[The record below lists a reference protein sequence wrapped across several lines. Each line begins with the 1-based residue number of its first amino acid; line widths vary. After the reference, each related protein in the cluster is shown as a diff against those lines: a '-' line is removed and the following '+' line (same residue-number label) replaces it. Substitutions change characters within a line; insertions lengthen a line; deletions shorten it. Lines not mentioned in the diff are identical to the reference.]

1 MENKIRLS
9 SNDAHF
15 ISLGNGRLSTAV
27 TLYSIPIGEARPES
41 PMKFILVKNNSIMF
55 ISLAGNITIGSNE
68 SCDIR
73 MQGPGVIDVHCS
85 VTRKESSDND
95 HLGDVL
101 LNRIGRGKILVE
113 GVAVEDECILQQGS
127 MITIGDSNYLRFN
140 FPRKAEML
148 RSNNNN
154 ISSNN
159 NSNAVMDASTEKY
172 DEVLRKTLNTSYVN
186 FAEYKSE
193 KTLNNNDN
201 VSEKM
206 KNLKLK
212 TNDSYPSKANMQ
224 VYPFASNSLSLESN
238 AKKSENVEEMQQLE
252 QVLKMFVD
260 YNNDNRS
267 PSNRSLTQLAGSPSS
282 SSTSHQNRIKT
293 NGSLPKNFHTKDHA
307 NNFEFYDSNNELR
320 TTADDIEMY
329 KKPQSPRTRIKTFVT
344 SPTKLCLSPTDNNDK
359 SYGDNKNKVPESY
372 EKDYEKLIK
381 SFEEK
386 FRMDIHNIQNCERT
400 SDGDGAS
407 SEHLDSSYLNSE
419 KNDVLA
425 KIRELKVLISDI
437 QLQETESYLESDVE
451 KSLVLAEMSTE
462 KTNLEN
468 LNEKLAAL
476 KKQML
481 QLEIDRIK
489 KQKQQEI
496 KQIKMKNS
504 IKDIEAE
511 IKMIKEQKKLSADS
525 QNRLDEL
532 IDKLEV
538 DKKTFEDFEFHFLED
553 EAEW

>member
-1 MENKIRLS
+1 
-9 SNDAHF
+9 
-15 ISLGNGRLSTAV
+15 
-27 TLYSIPIGEARPES
+27 
-41 PMKFILVKNNSIMF
+41 MK
-55 ISLAGNITIGSNE
+55 
-68 SCDIR
+68 
-73 MQGPGVIDVHCS
+73 GPGVTEVHCS
-85 VTRKESSDND
+85 VTRKSNDDDN
-95 HLGDVL
+95 HLGDVI
-101 LNRIGRGKILVE
+101 LNRIGKGQILVE
-113 GVAVEDECILQQGS
+113 GIEVKDECILQQGS
-127 MITIGDSNYLRFN
+127 MITIGESNYLRFN

-148 RSNNNN
+148 RNNNINNNNNN
-154 ISSNN
+154 INGD
-159 NSNAVMDASTEKY
+159 AVMDASTEKY

-212 TNDSYPSKANMQ
+212 TLNDSYPTKASMQ
-224 VYPFASNSLSLESN
+224 VYPFASNSLSLESTSN
-238 AKKSENVEEMQQLE
+238 GNNSNSQAKNFENVEEMQQLE

-267 PSNRSLTQLAGSPSS
+267 PSNRSLTQLAVSPSS
-282 SSTSHQNRIKT
+282 SSPHQNRIKT

-320 TTADDIEMY
+320 TTDDIEMY

-344 SPTKLCLSPTDNNDK
+344 SPTKLQCLSPTDNNDK
-359 SYGDNKNKVPESY
+359 SYDDNKKNKVPENY

-386 FRMDIHNIQNCERT
+386 FRMDIHNIQNCERAT
-400 SDGDGAS
+400 SDGGTS

-437 QLQETESYLESDVE
+437 QLQESESYLESDVE
-451 KSLVLAEMSTE
+451 MSLVLAEMSTE
-462 KTNLEN
+462 KNNLEK
-468 LNEKLAAL
+468 LNEKVAAL

-481 QLEIDRIK
+481 QLEIERIK

-511 IKMIKEQKKLSADS
+511 IKMIKEQKKLSVDS

-532 IDKLEV
+532 MDKLEI
-538 DKKTFEDFEFHFLED
+538 DKKTYEDFEFHFLED